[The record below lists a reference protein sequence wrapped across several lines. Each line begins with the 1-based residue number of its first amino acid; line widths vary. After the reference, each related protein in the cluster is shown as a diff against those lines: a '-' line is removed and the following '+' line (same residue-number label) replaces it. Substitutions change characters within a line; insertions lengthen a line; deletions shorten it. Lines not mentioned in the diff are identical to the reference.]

1 MTATLAKR
9 PAFCPYVY
17 HDNETLF
24 LEFDSGMVLCFTFT
38 EGGLHKALQHIPNV
52 TKQPG
57 FLSGRSNILAKVLPS
72 IKIAK
77 ATKHKREVKAATN
90 ISEAVK
96 NAATAL
102 IRKKLGG
109 GTA

>member
-1 MTATLAKR
+1 MSAQIAKR

-17 HDNETLF
+17 SDGESLF
-24 LEFDSGMVLCFTFT
+24 LEFDSGMALRFPFT
-38 EGGLHKALQHIPNV
+38 EGGLSKALRHIPNV

-57 FLSGRSNILAKVLPS
+57 FLSGRSNIAQKLLPKVRV
-72 IKIAK
+72 AK
-77 ATKHKREVKAATN
+77 ATKHKREVKAT
-90 ISEAVK
+90 ISEPLR
-96 NAATAL
+96 NAASAL